1 MTIKP
6 SARRLAEFESCRQDL
21 IALAYRMLG
30 DMGRAE
36 DMVQEAW
43 LRWEAHEV
51 EADSPKAYL
60 TTVVTRLCLNELE
73 SARARREESRA
84 DRLPEPV
91 DLDEG
96 GIPRVEKLEEI
107 SMAFMVVLQRL
118 TPAERAVLLLHD
130 VFDFDHQEI
139 ADLVGNNAAACRK
152 LLERARQH
160 IATERRMLVT
170 RPDEHR
176 RLLQAFVTAAT
187 AGDTRALVELLADNA
202 IMISDGGAEGR
213 VVGQQRNLPRPLQGA
228 ARIAAFVAAATTTG
242 QTGLHIEEHQLNGQ
256 PGVVFWSG
264 DRPFAALLLAVADEK
279 SSGCSSTPTSA
290 GFAMSVV
297 APERWS
303 PARLPITTTREGA
316 GVGQSRDRRAAHA
329 PHSPAALV

>member
-1 MTIKP
+1 MTTR
-6 SARRLAEFESCRQDL
+6 SAARRLAEFASCRRDL
-21 IALAYRMLG
+21 VALAYRMLG

-43 LRWEAHEV
+43 IRWEGHEV
-51 EADSPKAYL
+51 EASSPRAYL

-96 GIPRVEKLEEI
+96 GISHVERAEEV
-107 SMAFMVVLQRL
+107 SMAFMVLLQRL

-130 VFDFDHQEI
+130 VFDFDHREI

-160 IATERRMLVT
+160 VAMERRILAA

-176 RLLQAFVTAAT
+176 RLLQAFLKAAS
-187 AGDTRALVELLADNA
+187 AGDTRALVELLADDA
-202 IMISDGGAEGR
+202 TLISDGGAEGR
-213 VVGQQRNLPRPLQGA
+213 VLGRQRNLPRPLHGA
-228 ARIAAFVAAATTTG
+228 ARIAAFASATAAAARENA
-242 QTGLHIEEHQLNGQ
+242 LHAEERQLNGQ
-256 PGVVFWSG
+256 PAVVFWTG
-264 DRPFAALLLAVADEK
+264 DRPFSALLLAVADGK
-279 SSGCSSTPTSA
+279 IQRVFFHGDLSRLGYVGRRPGAPAPRST
-290 GFAMSVV
+290 
-297 APERWS
+297 
-303 PARLPITTTREGA
+303 
-316 GVGQSRDRRAAHA
+316 RDRGD
-329 PHSPAALV
+329 P